1 LGTIAAE
8 TEKKGIAICGKERWE
23 AHKQTIASF
32 WDALF
37 KFFENLK
44 PKGYKVYQ
52 DGLVADGKVGIEIVK
67 DGLKRGSR
75 NYEIINHLLEKGVI
89 LVKTEDI
96 NIAMKE
102 YKSVKELAN
111 AKTFIGKSVAY
122 FKYICSKNKI
132 LEERDNYIA
141 KRIGETLKEEE
152 TGILFIGA
160 HHNIIDKLPEDIEVT
175 ELKERDKI
183 LKYMKG
189 YYFRSRKEEVDKL
202 AEYLKEPIEECA
214 DEIIVSTKY

>member
-1 LGTIAAE
+1 M
-8 TEKKGIAICGKERWE
+8 R
-23 AHKQTIASF
+23 
-32 WDALF
+32 
-37 KFFENLK
+37 
-44 PKGYKVYQ
+44 
-52 DGLVADGKVGIEIVK
+52 
-67 DGLKRGSR
+67 
-75 NYEIINHLLEKGVI
+75 
-89 LVKTEDI
+89 
-96 NIAMKE
+96 